1 MKKKLLRVLVIEDSP
16 DDTLLLERELK
27 QGEWEITILRVD
39 TSEKMQEVLSSNT
52 WDVIISDY
60 MIPGFGGMEA
70 LKLFN
75 SFNLYIPFILIS
87 GKITE
92 EMAVVALQE
101 GAQDFV
107 LKQNFARLLP
117 AIRRGIDHVNILF
130 EKRRALEQLHDS
142 EEKFHSIT
150 ASAQD
155 AIIMI
160 DDEGKITYWNEAAER
175 IFGYPLQEAIGQS
188 LHTLIAPERYLA
200 AHNIAFSHF
209 KNTGE
214 GPLIGKTLELVAL
227 KKDGTEFP
235 VELSLSAVIRDGHW
249 NAIGII
255 RDITERK
262 EAEILLKKE
271 RDFSDYLLET
281 APVIILIL
289 NPQGQIVRF
298 NHYMEKLTGY
308 SLNEVKGEDWFST
321 FLPESE
327 SEKTRKLFLEAINDI
342 QTQGNV
348 NEIRTKDGRQR
359 LIEWY
364 DKTLKDTQDNTI
376 GLLSIGLD
384 VTQRKDSEER
394 MKLFRTLLDNSSD
407 AIEVIEPSSMRFLDI
422 NDTGCRILGYTREEM
437 LSMSV
442 FDIDSVFDAES
453 AKALQKQLSKSGS
466 ANFETMHRR
475 KDGLIFPVEV
485 STKLIELDKPYL
497 LSIVRD
503 ITERKQSEES
513 LRRANRALKTLSAGN
528 LALVRAENENA
539 LLRSVTNIIVEQGSY
554 SLAVVDYADE
564 NPQKSITPMAWSGL
578 DDTHYWAKEY
588 SWGESTENQMPVSE
602 VIRSGKTLVCRH
614 ITDESGF
621 KLWSDAALARGYL
634 SSIAL
639 PLIGGGR
646 TFGALNI
653 YSSETNTFDVE
664 EVRLLEE
671 LANDLAYGIITLRA
685 RIEHDQQTVFLRQS
699 LEQSIQTIA
708 AIVEARDPYTAGHQR
723 RVGELA
729 TAIAQEMGLSEEQI
743 QGIHFAAIIHD
754 LGKIHVPAE
763 ILSKPGKL
771 NEIELMLIHT
781 HPQGG
786 YDILKNIQFP
796 WPIADIILQHHEKLD
811 GSGYPKGLKGDQ
823 IRLEAK
829 IISVADVVEAMSSH
843 RPYRPGIGIEIT
855 LDEIRRGRGSE
866 YDPSVVDA
874 CLKLFAEKR
883 FAFSSK
889 AF

>member
-1 MKKKLLRVLVIEDSP
+1 MKKELLRVLVIEDSE

-27 QGEWEITILRVD
+27 QGEWEITMLRVD
-39 TSEKMQEVLSSNT
+39 TSEKMKEVLSSTT
-52 WDVIISDY
+52 WDVVISDY

-75 SFNLYIPFILIS
+75 TFHLDIPFILIS

-92 EMAVVALQE
+92 EMAVIALQE

-107 LKQNFARLLP
+107 IKQNFARLLP
-117 AIRRGIDHVNILF
+117 AIRRGIDHVNILS
-130 EKRRALEQLHDS
+130 EKRRALEHLHDS

-160 DDEGKITYWNEAAER
+160 DDEGKISYWNEAAER
-175 IFGYPLQEAIGQS
+175 IFGYPVREVIGLS

-235 VELSLSAVIRDGHW
+235 VELSLSAVMRDGHW

-262 EAEILLKKE
+262 
-271 RDFSDYLLET
+271 
-281 APVIILIL
+281 
-289 NPQGQIVRF
+289 
-298 NHYMEKLTGY
+298 
-308 SLNEVKGEDWFST
+308 
-321 FLPESE
+321 
-327 SEKTRKLFLEAINDI
+327 
-342 QTQGNV
+342 
-348 NEIRTKDGRQR
+348 
-359 LIEWY
+359 
-364 DKTLKDTQDNTI
+364 
-376 GLLSIGLD
+376 
-384 VTQRKDSEER
+384 DSEER
-394 MKLFRTLLDNSSD
+394 LKLFRTLLDHSSD
-407 AIEVIEPSSMRFLDI
+407 AIEVMEPSSMRFLDV
-422 NDTGCRILGYTREEM
+422 NDTDCHILGYTREEM

-442 FDIDSVFDAES
+442 FDIDPVFDAES
-453 AKALQKQLSKSGS
+453 AKAIEEQLSKSGS
-466 ANFETMHRR
+466 VNFETVHRR
-475 KDGLIFPVEV
+475 KDGSTFPVEV
-485 STKLIELDKPYL
+485 STKLIELDKPYM

-503 ITERKQSEES
+503 ITERKQSEET

-528 LALVRAENENA
+528 EALIRAENEDT
-539 LLRSVTNIIVEQGSY
+539 LLRSVTSIIVEQGSY
-554 SLAVVDYADE
+554 SLAVVDYAE
-564 NPQKSITPMAWSGL
+564 NDPQKSITPMAWSGL
-578 DDTHYWAKEY
+578 KEEHYWAKNL
-588 SWGESTENQMPVSE
+588 SWADTEQGQLPISK
-602 VIRSGKTLVCRH
+602 VIRTGKTQICRD
-614 ITDESGF
+614 IASEDGF
-621 KLWSDAALARGYL
+621 NPYKDAARSHGYV
-634 SSIAL
+634 SNIAL
-639 PLIGGGR
+639 PLSYEGK
-646 TFGALNI
+646 TFGALSI
-653 YSSETNTFDVE
+653 YSSISEPFDEE

-685 RIEHDQQTVFLRQS
+685 RIEHDQQTVLLRQS

-729 TAIAQEMGLSEEQI
+729 TAIAQEMGLSEEQV

-771 NEIELMLIHT
+771 NDIEYMLIQT
-781 HPQGG
+781 HPQAG
-786 YDILKNIQFP
+786 YDILKDVKFP

-811 GSGYPKGLKGDQ
+811 GSGYPKGLKENQ

-829 IISVADVVEAMSSH
+829 IITVADVVEAMSSH
-843 RPYRPGIGIEIT
+843 RPYRSALGIESAF
-855 LDEIRRGRGSE
+855 DEIRRGRGSE

-883 FAFSSK
+883 FAFSNESL
-889 AF
+889 